1 MSKIIKIFFCF
12 CFRILNKE
20 NNFQYWCFLKTSST
34 YESIQLK
41 IESSHRAQSC
51 LLIFHNIAY
60 ANTYPYSKSF
70 HQPWNAFYPLPA
82 TKTAFFARF
91 GWGEDMKLMT
101 GVAILFSFVFSVL
114 LLRKN
119 NKNIK
124 MLYVCRHSYLCD
136 MN

>member
-1 MSKIIKIFFCF
+1 MISKLDTSWHVLLWKHLS
-12 CFRILNKE
+12 RNLR
-20 NNFQYWCFLKTSST
+20 CFLRTLSS
-34 YESIQLK
+34 YVSIQLK
-41 IESSHRAQSC
+41 IESSHPAQSC
-51 LLIFHNIAY
+51 PLKIHNVAY
-60 ANTYPYSKSF
+60 ANAYPYSKSF
-70 HQPWNAFYPLPA
+70 HQPWNAFHPLPA

-124 MLYVCRHSYLCD
+124 VLYVCGHSYLCD
-136 MN
+136 IY

>member
-1 MSKIIKIFFCF
+1 MVPTHI
-12 CFRILNKE
+12 
-20 NNFQYWCFLKTSST
+20 QKT
-34 YESIQLK
+34 
-41 IESSHRAQSC
+41 
-51 LLIFHNIAY
+51 
-60 ANTYPYSKSF
+60 F
-70 HQPWNAFYPLPA
+70 HQPLNAFYPLPA

-124 MLYVCRHSYLCD
+124 MLYVHTYSYLCNTKNMIIFVHNALFHNSIIFSND
-136 MN
+136 LNL